1 MIGNDLCDSW
11 SKDSEMVTPQVPR
24 TLSRNQ
30 LTRMVEV
37 VLGFPEG
44 SVNLPM
50 GAAGRLIGSS
60 DGVSPY
66 SMELFVPV
74 DVVVGDM
81 LVQEAVPV
89 TDRAESPEWAVRSV
103 ENEEHV
109 L

>member
-1 MIGNDLCDSW
+1 
-11 SKDSEMVTPQVPR
+11 MVTPQVPR
-24 TLSRNQ
+24 ILNRSQ

-37 VLGFPEG
+37 VMGFPEG
-44 SVNLPM
+44 GVNLPM
-50 GAAGRLIGSS
+50 GTAGRLIGSS

-89 TDRAESPEWAVRSV
+89 NDRAESPEWAIHSIK
-103 ENEEHV
+103 NEEHV